1 LSGDRKAVP
10 LLQTPFQESHGQISP
25 DGRWLAY
32 YSGENGF
39 PEVFVQSYPPGAG
52 KWQISV
58 SGGYF
63 PRWSRDSHEL
73 FFMSAL
79 TAGKMMAVDV
89 RTNGATLERGTPREL
104 FTTAYVNL
112 PHPGGAPA
120 FHTYDVTP
128 DGQRFL
134 MPLPSANRDPE
145 KRQVAVVLNWASA
158 LPK

>member
-1 LSGDRKAVP
+1 
-10 LLQTPFQESHGQISP
+10 
-25 DGRWLAY
+25 
-32 YSGENGF
+32 
-39 PEVFVQSYPPGAG
+39 
-52 KWQISV
+52 
-58 SGGYF
+58 
-63 PRWSRDSHEL
+63 
-73 FFMSAL
+73 
-79 TAGKMMAVDV
+79 MAVDV